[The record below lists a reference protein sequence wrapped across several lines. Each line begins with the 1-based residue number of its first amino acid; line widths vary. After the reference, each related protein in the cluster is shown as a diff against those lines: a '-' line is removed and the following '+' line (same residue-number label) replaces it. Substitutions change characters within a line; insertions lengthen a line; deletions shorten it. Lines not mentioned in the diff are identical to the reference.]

1 MGCFVFVSYHDRW
14 EKVHK
19 CGLRTKLISEH
30 QLILTWSSKAKLPSK
45 WERLPLFWQLWT
57 YGYANTASAE
67 RAVCT
72 LPWWARRMLC
82 GAAISSYAVLMKS
95 HPGSRN
101 TARNCCTSDMFPTLS
116 AAARSA
122 NLISFFPLCAIGAKS
137 WSTARTCP
145 RSPLSSSS
153 STKRSQSSCGRCT
166 VLSIT
171 RRPTC
176 WRRSSS
182 WMTTVMRVSAG
193 VWGTSTGGVLISSR
207 LRFAFLRSHAA
218 LRCVSFGCGDAAGS
232 LQSDRVVLPLFCFF
246 SFCSKNWNRIK
257 PKLKS
262 AITTDW
268 NCN

>member
-1 MGCFVFVSYHDRW
+1 MGKASSVLAAVDIRICKRSLSWASCLHPALVSQEDVLWCCHLF
-14 EKVHK
+14 
-19 CGLRTKLISEH
+19 LRSADEITPR
-30 QLILTWSSKAKLPSK
+30 QLKY
-45 WERLPLFWQLWT
+45 R
-57 YGYANTASAE
+57 AE
-67 RAVCT
+67 LSV
-72 LPWWARRMLC
+72 LC
-82 GAAISSYAVLMKS
+82 L
-95 HPGSRN
+95 
-101 TARNCCTSDMFPTLS
+101 NCCTSDMFPTLS
-116 AAARSA
+116 AAAHSA
-122 NLISFFPLCAIGAKS
+122 NLISFFPLCAAGAKS

-153 STKRSQSSCGRCT
+153 STKRSRSSCGRCT